1 MTKYANANSVYSQ
14 RMTPIG
20 KTLVFHQSCEE
31 WLDVSES
38 NKISTRYP
46 NHKVDCSEARI
57 NGFHRHKVNEVIE
70 QARAKKGR
78 KPAWLKMFKNHKT
91 MEM

>member
-1 MTKYANANSVYSQ
+1 MAKFSNGNNVYSQ

-20 KTLVFHQSCEE
+20 KTLVFHQSSEE

-70 QARAKKGR
+70 QAKAKKGR
-78 KPAWLKMFKNHKT
+78 KPAWLKMFK
-91 MEM
+91 